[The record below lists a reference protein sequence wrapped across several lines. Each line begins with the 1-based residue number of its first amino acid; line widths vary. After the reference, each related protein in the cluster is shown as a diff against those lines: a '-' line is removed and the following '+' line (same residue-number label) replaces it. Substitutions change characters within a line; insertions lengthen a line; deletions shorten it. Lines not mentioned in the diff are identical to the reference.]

1 MSKTLKEYRMT
12 GLHKAAIASAHR
24 GSRHDAETKSKISS
38 SMSGK
43 ANHAGKKHSTASK
56 DRIRHQRG
64 HDDRIDGA
72 SWIVNRSDKT
82 YRRHNAPDGYKI
94 GQRKFNEMRQYL
106 DSRR

>member
-38 SMSGK
+38 SMSDK
-43 ANHAGKKHSTASK
+43 KNHLGKKHSSASK
-56 DRIRHQRG
+56 DRIRHTRG

-82 YRRHNAPDGYKI
+82 YRRHSAPDGYKI

>member
-24 GSRHDAETKSKISS
+24 GTHHDAKTVAKISS
-38 SMSGK
+38 SMSDK
-43 ANHAGKKHSTASK
+43 KSHLGKKHSTASK
-56 DRIRHQRG
+56 DRIRHTRE

-82 YRRHNAPDGYKI
+82 YRRHSAPDGYKI
-94 GQRKFNEMRQYL
+94 GQRKFNEMREYL

>member
-1 MSKTLKEYRMT
+1 MT

-38 SMSGK
+38 SMSDK
-43 ANHAGKKHSTASK
+43 KNHLGKKHSSASK
-56 DRIRHQRG
+56 DRIRHTRG

-72 SWIVNRSDKT
+72 RWIVNRSDKT
-82 YRRHNAPDGYKI
+82 YRRHQAPDGYKI
-94 GQRKFNEMRQYL
+94 GQRKFNEMRDYL

>member
-38 SMSGK
+38 SMSDK
-43 ANHAGKKHSTASK
+43 KNHLGKKHSTASK
-56 DRIRHQRG
+56 DRIRHTRG

-72 SWIVNRSDKT
+72 KWIVNRSDKT

-94 GQRKFNEMRQYL
+94 GQRKFNEMREDL
-106 DSRR
+106 NSRR

>member
-56 DRIRHQRG
+56 DRIRHERG

-82 YRRHNAPDGYKI
+82 YRRHSAPDGYKI
-94 GQRKFNEMRQYL
+94 GQRKFNEMRSYL

>member
-24 GSRHDAETKSKISS
+24 GSRHNAETKSKISS

-82 YRRHNAPDGYKI
+82 YRRHSAPDGYKI
-94 GQRKFNEMRQYL
+94 GQRKFNEMREYL

>member
-82 YRRHNAPDGYKI
+82 YRRHSAPDGYKI

>member
-38 SMSGK
+38 SMSDK
-43 ANHAGKKHSTASK
+43 KNHLGKKHSTASK

-82 YRRHNAPDGYKI
+82 YRRHSAPDGYKI
-94 GQRKFNEMRQYL
+94 GQRKFNEMREYL

>member
-56 DRIRHQRG
+56 DRIRHERG

-72 SWIVNRSDKT
+72 NWIVNRYDQT

-94 GQRKFNEMRQYL
+94 GQRKFNEMRSYL

>member
-38 SMSGK
+38 SMSDK
-43 ANHAGKKHSTASK
+43 KNHLGKKHSTASK
-56 DRIRHQRG
+56 DRIRHTRG

-82 YRRHNAPDGYKI
+82 YRRHSAPDGYKI
-94 GQRKFNEMRQYL
+94 GQRKFNEMREYL

>member
-24 GSRHDAETKSKISS
+24 GSRHDAKTKSKISS

-82 YRRHNAPDGYKI
+82 YRRHSAPDGYKI

>member
-1 MSKTLKEYRMT
+1 MT

-38 SMSGK
+38 SMSDK
-43 ANHAGKKHSTASK
+43 KNHLGKKHSSASK
-56 DRIRHQRG
+56 DRIRHTRG

-72 SWIVNRSDKT
+72 RWIVNRSDKT
-82 YRRHNAPDGYKI
+82 YRRHQAPDGYKI

>member
-1 MSKTLKEYRMT
+1 MSKTLREYRMT

-24 GSRHDAETKSKISS
+24 GTRHDSKTIAKISS

-82 YRRHNAPDGYKI
+82 YRRHSAPDGYKI
-94 GQRKFNEMRQYL
+94 GQRKFNEMREYL

>member
-1 MSKTLKEYRMT
+1 MQKNLREYRMT

-43 ANHAGKKHSTASK
+43 ANHLGKKHSTDSK
-56 DRIRHQRG
+56 DRIRHSRG

-72 SWIVNRSDKT
+72 RWIVNRSDKT
-82 YRRHNAPDGYKI
+82 YRRDNAPDGYKI
-94 GQRKFNEMRQYL
+94 GKRRFNEMRNYL
-106 DSRR
+106 DSQR

>member
-38 SMSGK
+38 SMSDK
-43 ANHAGKKHSTASK
+43 KNHLGKKHSSASK
-56 DRIRHQRG
+56 DRIRHTRG

-72 SWIVNRSDKT
+72 RWIVNRSDKT
-82 YRRHNAPDGYKI
+82 YRRHQAPDGYKI

>member
-1 MSKTLKEYRMT
+1 MSKTLREYRMT

-38 SMSGK
+38 SMSDK
-43 ANHAGKKHSTASK
+43 KNHLGKKHSSASK
-56 DRIRHQRG
+56 DRIRHTRG

-72 SWIVNRSDKT
+72 RWIVNRSDKT
-82 YRRHNAPDGYKI
+82 YRRHQAPDGYKI

>member
-38 SMSGK
+38 SMSDK
-43 ANHAGKKHSTASK
+43 KNHLGKKHSSASI
-56 DRIRHQRG
+56 DRIRHTRG

-72 SWIVNRSDKT
+72 RWIVNRSDKT
-82 YRRHNAPDGYKI
+82 YRRHQAPDGYKI

>member
-1 MSKTLKEYRMT
+1 MSKTLREYRMT

-43 ANHAGKKHSTASK
+43 ANHLGKKHSTASK
-56 DRIRHQRG
+56 DRIRHSRG

-72 SWIVNRSDKT
+72 RWIVNRSDKT
-82 YRRHNAPDGYKI
+82 YRRDNAPDGYKI
-94 GQRKFNEMRQYL
+94 GKRKFNEMRDYL
-106 DSRR
+106 DSQR

>member
-38 SMSGK
+38 SMSDK
-43 ANHAGKKHSTASK
+43 KNHLGKKHSTASK

-94 GQRKFNEMRQYL
+94 GQRKFNEMRSYL